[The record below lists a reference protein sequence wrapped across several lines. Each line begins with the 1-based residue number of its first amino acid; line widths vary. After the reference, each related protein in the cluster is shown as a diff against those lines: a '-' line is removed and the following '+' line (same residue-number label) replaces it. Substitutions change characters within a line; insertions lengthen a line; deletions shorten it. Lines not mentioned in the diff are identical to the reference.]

1 MRTPLRRV
9 LAAAAAAA
17 LVLTAAACGGDD
29 EDSAAGGGKPSKIV
43 IGYQQIPNGD
53 LVVKHN
59 KWLEQAFGSDTT
71 IEWKLFDS
79 GGSVNEAIQA
89 GSVDIGLVGSSPA
102 SRGISSGIKYRV
114 PWIFDVIGEA
124 EALVVKGGVTDVKSL
139 KGKTIATPF
148 ASTSHY
154 SLLAALRKA
163 GLDAKSVKVIDS
175 EPDAILAAWS
185 RGDIDGAYVW
195 NPVLAKLLADGG
207 KTLVTSADLA
217 KDGKTTYDLAVV
229 TDEFAEKYPDAVK
242 TWVAQQDKAVK
253 QIKASPDEAAAAI
266 AAELSITPAEAKAQ
280 MDDLIFV
287 DAAAQAGDE
296 YLGKV
301 LPDNLF
307 ATAEFNKEV
316 GQITAVREQSA
327 YSDAVDKSFAASAPK
342 S

>member
-1 MRTPLRRV
+1 MRTPFRRV
-9 LAAAAAAA
+9 AAAAAAA
-17 LVLTAAACGGDD
+17 VLLLSAAACGGDD
-29 EDSAAGGGKPSKIV
+29 DDAVAGGNPSKIV

-114 PWIFDVIGEA
+114 PWIFDVIGDA
-124 EALVVKGGVTDVKSL
+124 EALVVKGGITDVKAL
-139 KGKTIATPF
+139 EGKTIATPF
-148 ASTSHY
+148 ASTAHY
-154 SLLAALRKA
+154 SLLAALQKA
-163 GLDAKSVKVIDS
+163 GLDARSVKVIDS

-195 NPVLAKLLADGG
+195 NPVLAKLVAGG
-207 KTLVTSADLA
+207 GQTLVTSAELA
-217 KDGKTTYDLAVV
+217 KEGKTTYDLGVV

-253 QIKASPDEAAAAI
+253 QIAASPDEAAAAI

-280 MDDLIFV
+280 MGDLIFV

-296 YLGKV
+296 YLGGG
-301 LPDNLF
+301 LPENLF

-316 GQITAVREQSA
+316 GQITTVREEKA
-327 YSDAVDKSFAASAPK
+327 YREAVDESFAESAGK
-342 S
+342 